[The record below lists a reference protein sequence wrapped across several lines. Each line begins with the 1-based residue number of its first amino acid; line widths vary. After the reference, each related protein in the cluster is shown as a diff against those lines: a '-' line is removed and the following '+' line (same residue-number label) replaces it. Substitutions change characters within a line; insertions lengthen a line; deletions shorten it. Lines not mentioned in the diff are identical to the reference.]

1 MTRSQAREHIFKL
14 LYAAQFQQEE
24 NTEEMVSTY
33 LENFPEETITEQ
45 DRSFIMS
52 EVLGVCAAR
61 ESLDEEIA
69 GAVKGWSLQ
78 RLSKVDLAILRLAMY
93 EIRCVPEIPAS
104 VSINEAVE
112 LAKKYSQSAAR
123 AFINGILGSLAPR
136 EESDREPRRE

>member
-14 LYAAQFQQEE
+14 LYELQFNQEE
-24 NTEEMVSTY
+24 ADIEAVVGTY
-33 LENFPEETITEQ
+33 LENFLEESVSEAE
-45 DRSFIMS
+45 RAFILG
-52 EVLGVCAAR
+52 EVKGVCQTK

-69 GAVKGWSLQ
+69 GAVKGWSLG
-78 RLSKVDLAILRLAMY
+78 RISKVDLAILRLALY

-112 LAKKYSQSAAR
+112 LAKKYSQTAAR

-136 EESDREPRRE
+136 DEEKK

>member
-14 LYAAQFQQEE
+14 LYEMQFKQEE
-24 NTEEMVSTY
+24 TSVEEVVITY
-33 LENFPEETITEQ
+33 LDNFPEENVSDA
-45 DRSFIMS
+45 DRTFILS
-52 EVLGVCAAR
+52 EVKGVCQTK

-69 GAVKGWSLQ
+69 GAVKGWSLS
-78 RLSKVDLAILRLAMY
+78 RISKVDLAILRLAVY

-123 AFINGILGSLAPR
+123 SFINGILGSIAPR
-136 EESDREPRRE
+136 EEK